1 MFQRTNE
8 KKTNA
13 GYKVEHT
20 NSVIYKLLN
29 VPMFRRKKREAKNTG
44 C

>member
-1 MFQRTNE
+1 MFQRTHD

-13 GYKVEHT
+13 GCKVEHT
-20 NSVIYKLLN
+20 NSVIYKLLH
-29 VPMFRRKKREAKNTG
+29 VDMFRRTKWVAKNTG